1 MHPTRSDFP
10 PDNVNSTLTSET
22 LQTLDL
28 TGEFSPE
35 LGEHSRAGVRTDSV
49 REIIPKSQ
57 NSDRHN
63 TGSYSK
69 TFVKLQ
75 FVNTL

>member
-10 PDNVNSTLTSET
+10 PDNVNSTVTSET

-63 TGSYSK
+63 AGSYRIQSR
-69 TFVKLQ
+69 F
-75 FVNTL
+75 